1 MVFFSLHRACKG
13 TKNNDNG
20 EIPFGNGVPLLF
32 NCGGFERLRF
42 VSFAKRRFLHQTPTP
57 FPRSENLNIQHYS
70 LSLHLQNNVIM
81 DERLSAFKR
90 LLDIMDAVRAGC
102 PWDSTQTIHSLRHL
116 TIEETYE
123 LSQAILNDDLNE
135 VKKELGDLMLH
146 LVFYAKIGQEQ
157 GVFDIADV
165 LNGICEKMIVRH
177 PHIFGNEHVENAE
190 QVEQNW
196 EKIKLEREHN
206 RSVLGGVP
214 EGLPSL
220 LKAYR
225 MAQKTAGVGF
235 RWPEAE
241 QAWQKVEEEKDELIE
256 ALQNPDDTAHIEEE
270 DGDLLFALAAYGNY
284 IGVNP
289 DDALEKTNKKFRER
303 FAYIEQKA
311 REQGKGVQHLTLNEM
326 INYWKESKAL

>member
-1 MVFFSLHRACKG
+1 
-13 TKNNDNG
+13 
-20 EIPFGNGVPLLF
+20 
-32 NCGGFERLRF
+32 
-42 VSFAKRRFLHQTPTP
+42 
-57 FPRSENLNIQHYS
+57 
-70 LSLHLQNNVIM
+70 M
-81 DERLSAFKR
+81 DERLVAFKR

-157 GVFDIADV
+157 GAFDIADV

-177 PHIFGNEHVENAE
+177 PHIFGNEKVENAA

-235 RWPEAE
+235 RWPKTS
-241 QAWQKVEEEKDELIE
+241 QAWQKVEEEKDELFDELQKSNNMAKIE
-256 ALQNPDDTAHIEEE
+256 AEY
-270 DGDLLFALAAYGNY
+270 GDLLFALAAYGNY

-303 FAYIEQKA
+303 FGHVEQRA
-311 REQGKGVQHLTLNEM
+311 QQQGKGVQHLSLEEM
-326 INYWKESKAL
+326 ISYWKEAKNLCP

>member
-1 MVFFSLHRACKG
+1 
-13 TKNNDNG
+13 
-20 EIPFGNGVPLLF
+20 
-32 NCGGFERLRF
+32 
-42 VSFAKRRFLHQTPTP
+42 
-57 FPRSENLNIQHYS
+57 
-70 LSLHLQNNVIM
+70 M

-102 PWDSTQTIHSLRHL
+102 PWDSTQTIQSLRHL

-123 LSQAILNDDLNE
+123 LSQAILNDDLDD

-157 GVFDIADV
+157 GAFDITDV

-235 RWPEAE
+235 RWPDAE
-241 QAWQKVEEEKDELIE
+241 QAWQKVEEEKKELFAELQKPDNQANIE
-256 ALQNPDDTAHIEEE
+256 AEY
-270 DGDLLFALAAYGNY
+270 GDLLFALAAYGNY
-284 IGVNP
+284 IGVNS

-303 FAYIEQKA
+303 FTYVEQKA
-311 REQGKGVQHLTLNEM
+311 REQGQGVQQPHHILLPQRLIRPILTLQDHRSAFQHFDTVPLADGNTKRHTVAAGCQVNHLRYRPGIIIKDLPQM
-326 INYWKESKAL
+326 SPQADHRLRRLPVPMYRQRRARLQSIQHPL

>member
-1 MVFFSLHRACKG
+1 
-13 TKNNDNG
+13 
-20 EIPFGNGVPLLF
+20 
-32 NCGGFERLRF
+32 
-42 VSFAKRRFLHQTPTP
+42 
-57 FPRSENLNIQHYS
+57 
-70 LSLHLQNNVIM
+70 M
-81 DERLSAFKR
+81 DERLQAFKR

-157 GVFDIADV
+157 GAFDIADV
-165 LNGICEKMIVRH
+165 LNGICDKMVVRH

-225 MAQKTAGVGF
+225 MAQKTSGVGF
-235 RWPEAE
+235 RWPDAEQQKTSGVGFRWPDAE
-241 QAWQKVEEEKDELIE
+241 QAWQKVEEEKKELFEELQKPGNTDNIE
-256 ALQNPDDTAHIEEE
+256 AEY
-270 DGDLLFALAAYGNY
+270 GDLLFALAAYGNY

-311 REQGKGVQHLTLNEM
+311 REQGKGVQHLTVEEM
-326 INYWKESKAL
+326 LGYWKEAK

>member
-1 MVFFSLHRACKG
+1 MDK
-13 TKNNDNG
+13 
-20 EIPFGNGVPLLF
+20 
-32 NCGGFERLRF
+32 RL
-42 VSFAKRRFLHQTPTP
+42 Q
-57 FPRSENLNIQHYS
+57 
-70 LSLHLQNNVIM
+70 
-81 DERLSAFKR
+81 AFKR

-157 GVFDIADV
+157 GAFDITDV

-190 QVEQNW
+190 QVE
-196 EKIKLEREHN
+196 REHN

-225 MAQKTAGVGF
+225 MHQKTAGVGF
-235 RWPEAE
+235 RWPDAE
-241 QAWQKVEEEKDELIE
+241 QAWQKVEEEKAELFAE
-256 ALQNPDDTAHIEEE
+256 LQKPDNTERIEEE
-270 DGDLLFALAAYGNY
+270 YGDLLFALAAYGIY

-289 DDALEKTNKKFRER
+289 DDALEKTDKKFRER
-303 FAYIEQKA
+303 FAHVEQCA
-311 REQGKGVQHLTLNEM
+311 REQGKGVQHLTLDEM
-326 INYWKESKAL
+326 IAYWKEAKKG

>member
-1 MVFFSLHRACKG
+1 MIWFFCLSIEPAKVQNSMILERFPSGMEPSAYATCGGIMLHP
-13 TKNNDNG
+13 
-20 EIPFGNGVPLLF
+20 EGNGIKPMQF
-32 NCGGFERLRF
+32 TRQKAFH
-42 VSFAKRRFLHQTPTP
+42 SRR
-57 FPRSENLNIQHYS
+57 E
-70 LSLHLQNNVIM
+70 SLHLIIFLTFALSKLQDM
-81 DERLSAFKR
+81 DERLQAFKR

-123 LSQAILNDDLNE
+123 LSKAILNDDLNE

-157 GVFDIADV
+157 GAFDIADV

-235 RWPEAE
+235 RWPNADE
-241 QAWQKVEEEKDELIE
+241 AWQKVEEEKSELFAELGKPDNAENIE
-256 ALQNPDDTAHIEEE
+256 AEY
-270 DGDLLFALAAYGNY
+270 GDLLFALAAYGNY

-311 REQGKGVQHLTLNEM
+311 REQGKGVQHLTVEEM
-326 INYWKESKAL
+326 LGYWKEAK